1 MSIPPRLRALV
12 DRLGSDI
19 DAWLANATTLKPLPH
34 LPPIFGDNSVTAT
47 YMVPAGTHF
56 LVCWR
61 VRTPIVALCAITR
74 PPLPGQTTNC
84 RASLQV
90 LDNRDSAA
98 IPTQQWP
105 WGEGVHA
112 GPDPFASPPVSER
125 GFVALEVHKA
135 VRCEGIGLGGPF
147 EPSLYVADPREEG
160 PPLELRF
167 NLVGVAPP
175 AAIEDAPPV
184 AIEEIPAA
192 AFLRSRAPSPVVPQL
207 SSSTQRQPKT
217 KTPAPSAARTP
228 PPLDLAPSPTLSTAD
243 LFSAQDDLETV
254 VDLLLYAIATPDDQ
268 VLALECQRRLIDY
281 FGGETERSK

>member
-19 DAWLANATTLKPLPH
+19 DAWLANATTLEPLPH

-90 LDNRDSAA
+90 LDNRDLAA
-98 IPTQQWP
+98 IPNQHWP

-112 GPDPFASPPVSER
+112 APDPFASPPVSER
-125 GFVALEVHKA
+125 GFVVLEVHKA

-184 AIEEIPAA
+184 AIEERPAA
-192 AFLRSRAPSPVVPQL
+192 VFLRSRAPSPVVPRL
-207 SSSTQRQPKT
+207 SQPKT
-217 KTPAPSAARTP
+217 TTPTP
-228 PPLDLAPSPTLSTAD
+228 GTACTLPLLDLAPSPTLSTASH
-243 LFSAQDDLETV
+243 LSAQDDLEAV
-254 VDLLLYAIATPDDQ
+254 VDLLLYAIARPDDQ
-268 VLALECQRRLIDY
+268 VLALECQRQLIDY